1 MELNWNDHREQLNA
15 QLKWQRVRNDFYG
28 NICYEQKNCAA
39 RERAIAGG
47 HISGSTDSM
56 TRYTNK
62 HDERTAEVMDAHQ
75 FYNRVVIPLDQ
86 KIKQAYRDVD
96 AVAHIAALIEAND
109 VVLQML
115 DMTNLALDND
125 EFIEITKSLAA
136 SALGSRTS
144 EKKAAAARANGAKG
158 GRPRMQVI
166 RTFNTALGGYEYRA
180 TGNEKVVNL
189 QEKSSG
195 SSKWR
200 TMRTVS
206 RETWTD
212 TEMKDLT
219 ISQFARECNE

>member
-15 QLKWQRVRNDFYG
+15 QLKWQQVRNDFFG

-86 KIKQAYRDVD
+86 KIKQAYRDGD
-96 AVAHIAALIEAND
+96 AAAHITALIEAND

-115 DMTNLALDND
+115 DMTNLALDNN

-158 GRPRMQVI
+158 GRPPYQWYLR
-166 RTFNTALGGYEYRA
+166 N
-180 TGNEKVVNL
+180 
-189 QEKSSG
+189 
-195 SSKWR
+195 
-200 TMRTVS
+200 
-206 RETWTD
+206 
-212 TEMKDLT
+212 DLT
-219 ISQFARECNE
+219 GETISKHATHEAATKAAKACKTCIYANISIREITD